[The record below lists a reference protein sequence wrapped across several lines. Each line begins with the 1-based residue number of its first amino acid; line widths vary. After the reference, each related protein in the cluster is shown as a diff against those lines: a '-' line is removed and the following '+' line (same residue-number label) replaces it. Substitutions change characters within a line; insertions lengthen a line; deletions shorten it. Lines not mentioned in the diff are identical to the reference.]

1 MKKMN
6 YRIIYITLNYL
17 MNLVTR
23 QQKKKVRK
31 LEFFFFFFSIS
42 SINKR
47 ETKNKKRIHIIQEK
61 LMGYGTEEE
70 KK

>member
-1 MKKMN
+1 
-6 YRIIYITLNYL
+6 